1 MRAPAYPSSPK
12 NATSCGATTAATMN
26 PRLSSVAL
34 TACLNKRNFRAGYS
48 ALGCT
53 EVADSVR
60 LWDNSRLRIQMVR
73 IGTIEIRRARLA
85 DVEEIAAAHVD
96 SILTIGARYYE
107 PATVSDWCARVNGD
121 LYVKAM
127 AQREVF
133 FIAIGP
139 VGDKSGVLGF
149 SSHRADGKKH
159 GVAVYVRAQSAR
171 QGIGSALFRTA
182 EASAI
187 AAGATSIHVDSSL
200 AAVDFYRANGFEEVG
215 RGEHRL
221 WSGRTMACVFMQK
234 ILAQI

>member
-1 MRAPAYPSSPK
+1 M
-12 NATSCGATTAATMN
+12 
-26 PRLSSVAL
+26 PRS
-34 TACLNKRNFRAGYS
+34 
-48 ALGCT
+48 
-53 EVADSVR
+53 
-60 LWDNSRLRIQMVR
+60 
-73 IGTIEIRRARLA
+73 GTIEIRRARLA
-85 DVEEIAAAHVD
+85 DVDEIAAAHLD

-121 LYVKAM
+121 LYVQAM

-139 VGDKSGVLGF
+139 VGNKTGVLGF
-149 SSHRADGKKH
+149 SSHRVDGETH

-200 AAVDFYRANGFEEVG
+200 AAVEFYRANGFEEVG
-215 RGEHRL
+215 QGEHPL
-221 WSGRTMACVFMQK
+221 SSGRTMRCVFMRK
-234 ILAQI
+234 KLATLRA

>member
-1 MRAPAYPSSPK
+1 M
-12 NATSCGATTAATMN
+12 
-26 PRLSSVAL
+26 PRS
-34 TACLNKRNFRAGYS
+34 
-48 ALGCT
+48 
-53 EVADSVR
+53 
-60 LWDNSRLRIQMVR
+60 
-73 IGTIEIRRARLA
+73 GTIQIRRARLA
-85 DVEEIAAAHVD
+85 DVDEIAAAHLD

-127 AQREVF
+127 AQKEVF

-139 VGDKSGVLGF
+139 VGSKSGVLGF
-149 SSHRADGKKH
+149 SSHRADGEVDGKQH
-159 GVAVYVRAQSAR
+159 GVAVYVRGQSAR
-171 QGIGSALFRTA
+171 QGIGSTLFRTA
-182 EASAI
+182 EAAAV

-234 ILAQI
+234 TLTQI